1 MSAFRQDIAASSGA
15 IIANTRMPA
24 IMQAAILLALVLLK
38 FILNLHKTTIQH
50 PRPESFAFG
59 TMAYRV
65 AARLVRP
72 GKVSGNCPVSE
83 LPIHFPDTFPGC

>member
-15 IIANTRMPA
+15 IIANTRIAA
-24 IMQAAILLALVLLK
+24 IIHAAILLALVFLK

-59 TMAYRV
+59 TTAYRV
-65 AARLVRP
+65 AARLSQ
-72 GKVSGNCPVSE
+72 GTE
-83 LPIHFPDTFPGC
+83 LK

>member
-1 MSAFRQDIAASSGA
+1 MSAFRQDMAASSGA

-50 PRPESFAFG
+50 TRPESFTFG

-65 AARLVRP
+65 AARLSR
-72 GKVSGNCPVSE
+72 GAE
-83 LPIHFPDTFPGC
+83 LK

>member
-38 FILNLHKTTIQH
+38 FILCLHKTTIQH
-50 PRPESFAFG
+50 PRPERFAFG

-65 AARLVRP
+65 AARLSR
-72 GKVSGNCPVSE
+72 GAE
-83 LPIHFPDTFPGC
+83 LK